1 MRNRIAFSQKIA
13 FFKLISPVTSL
24 RAKRTSDYQ
33 AVGGGGTQLASQ
45 VVTLIAVKGQYEGN
59 REDCNN
65 LQVQLTS

>member
-33 AVGGGGTQLASQ
+33 AVGGGTQLASQ